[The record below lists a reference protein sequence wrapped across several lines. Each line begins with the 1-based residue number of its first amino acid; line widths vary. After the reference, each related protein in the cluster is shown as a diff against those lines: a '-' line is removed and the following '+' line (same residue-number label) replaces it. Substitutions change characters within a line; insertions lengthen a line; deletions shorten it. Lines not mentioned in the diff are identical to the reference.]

1 MREAETHVLEQLVL
15 KRHVRLRLQAH
26 TGAEDVRQRSTLLG
40 KCIDNGRTRW
50 RERSLEHV
58 GKDAEDA
65 VEALELIVGALG
77 AARVR
82 LPLNTR
88 HDLGHE
94 DEVDNERRGKQRVF
108 TNVKEARFQI
118 RQ

>member
-1 MREAETHVLEQLVL
+1 ML
-15 KRHVRLRLQAH
+15 KRHVRIGLQAD
-26 TGAEDVRQRSTLLG
+26 TGTEDVRQCSALLG
-40 KCIDNGRTRW
+40 KCIDNGRAWR

-65 VEALELIVGALG
+65 VEALELIVGALRAG
-77 AARVR
+77 GLR

-94 DEVDNERRGKQRVF
+94 DQVDNERRGQQRVF
-108 TNVKEARFQI
+108 TNVEEARFQK